1 MNNEHALQ
9 QSPCPFGELPFV
21 AGVVFKTDQPRAVE
35 GKRIARLDLSALR
48 RSEAVS
54 DSSIRVSEA
63 LMAELQR
70 AADVEQ
76 RSPEEVVE
84 DAVERYLRLKRR
96 ERLYAYGECQAE
108 RVGIE
113 EEDVLA
119 LVKETRRDTSARSQ

>member
-1 MNNEHALQ
+1 M
-9 QSPCPFGELPFV
+9 
-21 AGVVFKTDQPRAVE
+21 
-35 GKRIARLDLSALR
+35 
-48 RSEAVS
+48 S

-96 ERLYAYGECQAE
+96 ERLYAYGEGQVE
-108 RVGIE
+108 RLGIKA
-113 EEDVLA
+113 EDVPA
-119 LVKETRRDTSARSQ
+119 LVKEIRRDTSARNR

>member
-1 MNNEHALQ
+1 M
-9 QSPCPFGELPFV
+9 
-21 AGVVFKTDQPRAVE
+21 
-35 GKRIARLDLSALR
+35 
-48 RSEAVS
+48 S

-84 DAVERYLRLKRR
+84 DAVERDLRLKRR
-96 ERLYAYGECQAE
+96 ERLYAYGEGQAE

-119 LVKETRRDTSARSQ
+119 LVKETRRDTSARSR